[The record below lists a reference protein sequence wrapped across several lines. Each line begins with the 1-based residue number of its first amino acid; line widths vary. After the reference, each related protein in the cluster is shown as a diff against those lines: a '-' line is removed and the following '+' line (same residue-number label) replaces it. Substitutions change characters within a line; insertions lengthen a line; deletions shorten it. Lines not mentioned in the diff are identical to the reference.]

1 MNGFQISN
9 NLNIWYI
16 SWTVNLHN
24 FYFEIYS
31 PVQFY
36 VNIFFKFLK
45 YTYNVFKKNFFLYY
59 LPLSDWISAIS
70 FELLNLYNFKVW
82 LLP

>member
-16 SWTVNLHN
+16 SWTINLLN

-36 VNIFFKFLK
+36 VNILFKFLK
-45 YTYNVFKKNFFLYY
+45 YTYNVFKKIFF
-59 LPLSDWISAIS
+59 
-70 FELLNLYNFKVW
+70 
-82 LLP
+82 